1 MVKLCVFDLDG
12 TLVNTLHDLTDS
24 LNFALAACGF
34 PALFEARVAAIVGHS
49 INFMCE
55 HAVPPEH
62 KDQADQ
68 VLVLFHAHYKEHSL
82 DRSHAYDGMI
92 EAVEAI
98 KAAGVTVAI
107 ASNKPHLDAVK
118 VVETLYPKDIFSLV
132 LGRMD
137 KFSIKPAP
145 DVLRFIMGYF
155 NVTPEES
162 VYVGDSDVDVQFAHN
177 AGMRCVSVNWGFRSV
192 EEILAAGA
200 TCITGR
206 PKAGAATGAAQAG
219 RFRRVL
225 MQRHHVRTK
234 RWIRRRTRRAGKDN
248 AC

>member
-24 LNFALAACGF
+24 LNYALAQCGF
-34 PALFEARVAAIVGHS
+34 PLLTESRVAAIVGHS
-49 INFMCE
+49 VNYMCE
-55 HAVPPEH
+55 HAVPAEH
-62 KDQADQ
+62 KDQAQ
-68 VLVLFHAHYKEHSL
+68 KVLELYMEYYKEHSL

-92 EAVEAI
+92 EAVEKI

-107 ASNKPHLDAVK
+107 ASNKPHADTVK
-118 VVETLYPKDIFSLV
+118 VVESLYPKDLFSLV

-137 KFSIKPAP
+137 KFAIKPAP
-145 DVLRFIMGYF
+145 DVLHFIMTYF
-155 NVTPEES
+155 GVTPEES

-200 TCITGR
+200 TCITGD
-206 PKAGAATGAAQAG
+206 PT
-219 RFRRVL
+219 RVPEL
-225 MQRHHVRTK
+225 VLSDP
-234 RWIRRRTRRAGKDN
+234 GKGT

>member
-24 LNFALAACGF
+24 LNYALEQCGF
-34 PALFEARVAAIVGHS
+34 PKLTESRVAAIVGHS
-49 INFMCE
+49 VNYMCE

-62 KDQADQ
+62 KADAPK
-68 VLVLFHAHYKEHSL
+68 VLALYTEHYKEHSL

-98 KAAGVTVAI
+98 KRAGVTVAI
-107 ASNKPHLDAVK
+107 ASNKPHADTVK
-118 VVETLYPKDIFSLV
+118 VIETLYPKDLFSIV

-137 KFSIKPAP
+137 KFAIKPAP
-145 DVLRFIMGYF
+145 DVLRFIMDFFG
-155 NVTPEES
+155 VTPEES

-200 TCITGR
+200 TCITGDAKQV
-206 PKAGAATGAAQAG
+206 PEL
-219 RFRRVL
+219 VL
-225 MQRHHVRTK
+225 NDPGNCGV
-234 RWIRRRTRRAGKDN
+234 
-248 AC
+248 C

>member
-24 LNFALAACGF
+24 LNFALTACSF
-34 PALFEARVAAIVGHS
+34 PALSESRVAAIVGHS
-49 INFMCE
+49 VNFMCE

-62 KDQADQ
+62 KEQAGK
-68 VLVLFHAHYKEHSL
+68 VLELYMEYYKEHNL

-92 EAVEAI
+92 EAVERI
-98 KAAGVTVAI
+98 KAAGVMVAI
-107 ASNKPHLDAVK
+107 ASNKPHADTVK
-118 VVETLYPKDIFSLV
+118 VVETLYPKDIFSIV

-137 KFSIKPAP
+137 KFAIKPAP
-145 DVLRFIMGYF
+145 AALHFIMDFCG
-155 NVTPEES
+155 VTPEES

-200 TCITGR
+200 TCITGD
-206 PKAGAATGAAQAG
+206 PKQVPEL
-219 RFRRVL
+219 VL
-225 MQRHHVRTK
+225 HDPGQSCV
-234 RWIRRRTRRAGKDN
+234 
-248 AC
+248 C